1 MSSVLVHR
9 EERWKR
15 SPITQ
20 TIVDRLRNLKE
31 DEVIDFE
38 ELSELTHQRVSASN
52 HYWHSAVRI
61 VQKEYQIVVKPL
73 TSYTGARRL
82 TNDEISK
89 ISTTEHLKKLKSST
103 RKMSKQVDT
112 VVVERLDRERLNE
125 YANARSYEAMTKAL
139 TSKPV
144 NREIERQSTQFNP
157 TNELANTAL
166 LKALAGLWKKPKS
179 ENS

>member
-1 MSSVLVHR
+1 
-9 EERWKR
+9 
-15 SPITQ
+15 
-20 TIVDRLRNLKE
+20 
-31 DEVIDFE
+31 
-38 ELSELTHQRVSASN
+38 
-52 HYWHSAVRI
+52 
-61 VQKEYQIVVKPL
+61 
-73 TSYTGARRL
+73 
-82 TNDEISK
+82 
-89 ISTTEHLKKLKSST
+89 
-103 RKMSKQVDT
+103 MSKQVDT